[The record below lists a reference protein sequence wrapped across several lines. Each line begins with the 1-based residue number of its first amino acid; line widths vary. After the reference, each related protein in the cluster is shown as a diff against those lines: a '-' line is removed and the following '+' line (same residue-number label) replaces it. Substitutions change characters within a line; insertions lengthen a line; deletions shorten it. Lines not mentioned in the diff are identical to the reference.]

1 MPIISAHGKSFET
14 FLTHDTI
21 QSRIAEICKIL
32 SEKYAGK
39 TPVFLGIMNG
49 AFMFA
54 AEVMKQMTI
63 DCEISFVKLKSYV
76 GDQST
81 GEVTQMLGLDCK
93 LEGRDV
99 IILEDIVDSGR
110 TLHYFFPELKKH
122 NPSSVS
128 LFTLLVKP
136 DAIKFEVPIDYAGFA
151 VPNHF
156 LIGFGLDYDGLGR
169 NLCDIYKAIEK

>member
-1 MPIISAHGKSFET
+1 MSRITAHGKEFET
-14 FLTHDTI
+14 FLTHETI
-21 QSRIAEICKIL
+21 QKRINEICKII

-63 DCEISFVKLKSYV
+63 ECEISFVKLKSYI
-76 GDQST
+76 GDQSS
-81 GEVTQMLGLDCK
+81 GEVTQMLGLDCN
-93 LEGRDV
+93 LAGRDV

-110 TLHYFFPELKKH
+110 TLHYFFPELQKSQ
-122 NPSSVS
+122 PASVS

-136 DAIKFEVPIDYAGFA
+136 DALKFEVPIDYAGFA
-151 VPNHF
+151 VPNLF

-169 NLCDIYKAIEK
+169 NLSDIYQAVV

>member
-1 MPIISAHGKSFET
+1 MSKITAHGKEFEI
-14 FLTHDTI
+14 FLTKENI
-21 QSRIAEICKIL
+21 RNRIEEICKIL
-32 SEKYAGK
+32 SDKYAGK

-54 AEVMKQMTI
+54 AEVMQKMTI

-76 GDQST
+76 GDQSS
-81 GEVTQMLGLDCK
+81 GEVTTMLGLDCN

-99 IILEDIVDSGR
+99 IILEDIVDTGR
-110 TLHYFFPELKKH
+110 TLHYFFPELQKQK
-122 NPSSVS
+122 PASIS

-136 DAIKFEVPIDYAGFA
+136 EAMKFEVPIDYAGFA
-151 VPNHF
+151 VPNLF

-169 NLCDIYKAIEK
+169 NLADIYKAVE

>member
-1 MPIISAHGKSFET
+1 MSIISAHGKSFET
-14 FLTHDTI
+14 FLSHDAI
-21 QSRIAEICKIL
+21 QERITEICKIL
-32 SEKYAGK
+32 SEKYASR

-54 AEVMKQMTI
+54 AEVMKKMTI

-76 GDQST
+76 GDQSS

-93 LEGRDV
+93 LDGRDV

-110 TLHYFFPELKKH
+110 TLHYFLHELQKH
-122 NPSSVS
+122 NPASVS

-136 DAIKFEVPIDYAGFA
+136 EAMKFEVPIDYAGFA
-151 VPNHF
+151 VPNLF

-169 NLCDIYKAIEK
+169 NLCDIYKAIEN

>member
-1 MPIISAHGKSFET
+1 
-14 FLTHDTI
+14 
-21 QSRIAEICKIL
+21 
-32 SEKYAGK
+32 
-39 TPVFLGIMNG
+39 
-49 AFMFA
+49 
-54 AEVMKQMTI
+54 
-63 DCEISFVKLKSYV
+63 
-76 GDQST
+76 
-81 GEVTQMLGLDCK
+81 MLGLDCK

-122 NPSSVS
+122 NPASIS
-128 LFTLLVKP
+128 LFSLLVKP

-169 NLCDIYKAIEK
+169 NLADIYKAIEN